1 MIAQTLSISSE
12 TAKKELGF
20 WVSHGV
26 IKESELQRSVGC
38 AEDSDEQII
47 QTEIVFYA
55 SKTLDRKT
63 NGTSSAN
70 AAADEMQSQN
80 NLQERDESSYSE
92 PK

>member
-1 MIAQTLSISSE
+1 MIAQTLSISNE

-38 AEDSDEQII
+38 GEDDEEQVI

-55 SKTLDRKT
+55 SRSLDNK
-63 NGTSSAN
+63 NNAN
-70 AAADEMQSQN
+70 TTDEMQQQN
-80 NLQERDESSYSE
+80 FQDRGESSHSE